1 MPRQT
6 AAYGTSQENC
16 NTIEVTHGKEK
27 GTDPFWRAPCGP
39 SGKGVCPLST
49 AEDAKN
55 VAVFFETVHTFA
67 AVEPSLA
74 IPGPA
79 RLTERTLD
87 EGVGVAGDDAFLV
100 RGNDE
105 HAESRLFADWISPS
119 SPIVAAFRW
128 GSISRPSWPRSS
140 QHLARTA
147 GAFSPIPPVKT
158 TASTVPR
165 TAVYMPM
172 YFLTR

>member
-27 GTDPFWRAPCGP
+27 GTDPF
-39 SGKGVCPLST
+39 ST

-67 AVEPSLA
+67 SVEPSLA

-79 RLTERTLD
+79 RLTEPTLD
-87 EGVGVAGDDAFLV
+87 EGVGVAGDDTFFV
-100 RGNDE
+100 RRDDE
-105 HAESRLFADWISPS
+105 HPDS
-119 SPIVAAFRW
+119 
-128 GSISRPSWPRSS
+128 
-140 QHLARTA
+140 A
-147 GAFSPIPPVKT
+147 G
-158 TASTVPR
+158 
-165 TAVYMPM
+165 MD
-172 YFLTR
+172 